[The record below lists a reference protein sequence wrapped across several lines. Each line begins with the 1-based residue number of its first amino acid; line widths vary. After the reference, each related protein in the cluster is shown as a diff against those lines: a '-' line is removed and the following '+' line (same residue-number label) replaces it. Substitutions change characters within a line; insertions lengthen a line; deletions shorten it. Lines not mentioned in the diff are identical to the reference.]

1 MARTKLLILCILAGG
16 LALPLLNCGGGAH
29 DPTEIYYLV
38 TIHSKIPYWQAAA
51 AGIEQAGRD
60 LKVRW
65 ETVGPEDY
73 DPQGQKQAFQKV
85 LSQHKPTG
93 ILVSP
98 ADPELMTPVI
108 DAAIAQG
115 VPVIT
120 FDSDAPAS
128 KRLTF
133 IGTDNYGAGQMGAK
147 IVARELQGKG
157 NVLIFTMPNQAN
169 LKERLHGYEEVFR
182 GYPGIKIVEVVDIK
196 GDPTIAFDK
205 VSDILAKNTPVDAFA
220 CLEAQSCAEV
230 AEVLS
235 RKQTKGKTV
244 VAMDTDPRTLEG
256 IQKGYIVAT
265 IAQKPFTMAYFGT
278 LVLDQ
283 VHHNLPPS
291 LGVNWAQDTRSPVPS
306 SIDTGTTLIDK
317 SNVDKFLQAAS
328 GTQKGN

>member
-1 MARTKLLILCILAGG
+1 MAGG
-16 LALPLLNCGGGAH
+16 LVLPLLNCGASAH
-29 DPTEIYYLV
+29 DPTEVYYLV
-38 TIHSKIPYWQAAA
+38 TIHSKISYWQAAA
-51 AGIEQAGRD
+51 AGIEQAGRE

-73 DPQGQKQAFQKV
+73 DPQAQKEEFQKV

-98 ADPELMTPVI
+98 ANPELMTPVI

-120 FDSDAPAS
+120 MDSDAPAS
-128 KRLTF
+128 KRLMF

-147 IVARELQGKG
+147 IVA
-157 NVLIFTMPNQAN
+157 
-169 LKERLHGYEEVFR
+169 KERLHGYEEVFR
-182 GYPGIKIVEVVDIK
+182 GYPGIKIAEVVDMK

-205 VSDILAKNTPVDAFA
+205 TSDILTKNTPVDAFA

-244 VAMDTDPRTLEG
+244 VAMDTDPRTLES
-256 IQKGYIVAT
+256 IQKGLIVAT

-283 VHHNLPPS
+283 LHHNLPPT
-291 LGVNWAQDTRSPVPS
+291 LGLNWAQDTRSPVPR

-317 SNVDKFLQAAS
+317 SNVDKFLKADS
-328 GTQKGN
+328 GLQKGN

>member
-1 MARTKLLILCILAGG
+1 LAGG
-16 LALPLLNCGGGAH
+16 LALPLLNCGGSAH
-29 DPTEIYYLV
+29 DPSEVYYLV
-38 TIHSKIPYWQAAA
+38 TIHTKIPYWQAAA

-98 ADPELMTPVI
+98 ADPDLMTPVI

-128 KRLTF
+128 KRLMF
-133 IGTDNYGAGQMGAK
+133 IGTDNYGAGQMAAK

-169 LKERLHGYEEVFR
+169 LRERLHGYEQVFR
-182 GYPGIKIVEVVDIK
+182 AYPAIKIVEVVDIK

-235 RKQTKGKTV
+235 RKQIKGKTV
-244 VAMDTDPRTLEG
+244 VSMDTDPRTLDG

-283 VHHNLPPS
+283 LHHNLPPS
-291 LGVNWAQDTRSPVPS
+291 LGANWAQDTRAPVPS

-328 GTQKGN
+328 GAQKGN